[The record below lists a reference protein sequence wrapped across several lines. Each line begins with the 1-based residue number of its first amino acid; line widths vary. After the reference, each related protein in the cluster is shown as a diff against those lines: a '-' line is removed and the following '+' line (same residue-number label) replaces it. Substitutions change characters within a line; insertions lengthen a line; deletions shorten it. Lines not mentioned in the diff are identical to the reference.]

1 MMIIFDDIPI
11 DLTKMTCHTGGA
23 VGADSVFEELCLN
36 YGVAVKSYSYKT
48 SLHNSVNK
56 VEISDDEYIEG
67 VNQINKANRYLGRFG
82 ISKYM
87 NLLARNWAQVKYST
101 QIFAIGYI
109 TDPGKKSIDGYYSK
123 AKYQSVSG
131 GTGYA
136 VQMGI
141 NNNREIFV
149 YDLLSLFWY
158 RWSYSSMS
166 FIKMEDIVKI
176 GSENFA
182 GIGTR
187 KITTDGIKAISNLFE
202 NTFKK

>member
-1 MMIIFDDIPI
+1 MNIFDDIPV
-11 DLTKMTCHTGGA
+11 DLTKMVCHTGGA
-23 VGADSVFEELCLN
+23 DGSDAVFAEACLKH
-36 YGVAVKSYSYKT
+36 AVVVRAYSYKT
-48 SLHNSVNK
+48 AFHNSINK
-56 VEISDDEYIEG
+56 VEISDEEYIEG
-67 VNQINKANRYLGRFG
+67 INQVNKANRYLGRFG

-87 NLLARNWAQVKYST
+87 NLLARNWSQVKYST

-123 AKYQSVSG
+123 AKYQSIAG

-136 VQMGI
+136 VQMAI
-141 NNNREIFV
+141 NNNKEVFV
-149 YDLLSLFWY
+149 YDLLNLSWY

-166 FIKMEDIVKI
+166 FIKIDEDLKI
-176 GSENFA
+176 CSENFA

-187 KITTDGIKAISNLFE
+187 EITIDGVKAIYNLLD